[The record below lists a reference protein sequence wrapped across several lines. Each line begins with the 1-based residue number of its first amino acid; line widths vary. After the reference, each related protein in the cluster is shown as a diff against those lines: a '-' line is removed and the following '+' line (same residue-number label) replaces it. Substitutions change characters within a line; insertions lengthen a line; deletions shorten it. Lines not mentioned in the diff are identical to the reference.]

1 MNHTRNATLN
11 FVDPMKVFLLIEPDL
26 SLNEVSAFKVE
37 IGMRNFNRTRA
48 TDDDDDDDE
57 KPVYIDVVMITKDVT
72 LNERTIILAV
82 LCGVILYNCKK
93 RFCDSSWKVEPTPF
107 NKKKVFVSTDVEI
120 AEIWKPED
128 DYDDE
133 VEKLTNVK
141 KDIERLSIGSTG
153 TKRASPFKQKA
164 SDAISAMIMEE
175 KDDGTSNKKN

>member
-37 IGMRNFNRTRA
+37 IGMRNLNRTRA

-93 RFCDSSWKVEPTPF
+93 RFCDSSWTV
-107 NKKKVFVSTDVEI
+107 
-120 AEIWKPED
+120 
-128 DYDDE
+128 
-133 VEKLTNVK
+133 
-141 KDIERLSIGSTG
+141 
-153 TKRASPFKQKA
+153 
-164 SDAISAMIMEE
+164 
-175 KDDGTSNKKN
+175 